1 MPGASP
7 FAAAL
12 WSGAFT
18 PETIHMTASTKLA
31 VCLVDDD
38 SAIRDLFKTL
48 MKSSGLPALA
58 FGSAEEFLGQ
68 YEQKSIGCILIDVR
82 MPGMGGLELL
92 ETLRQRHVFI
102 PIIVL
107 TGHADVRL
115 AVQAM
120 RLGAMDVLEKP
131 FRDEDLLSLARQAF
145 ARFEKLKD
153 VQFEVQAI
161 APRIASLTPRE
172 LEVLD
177 LMVAGK
183 RNRQIAEE
191 LSISTKTLDIHRA
204 NIMRK
209 MQTKTVAD
217 LVRWRLME
225 RGEAF
230 ALQTQ
235 T

>member
-1 MPGASP
+1 
-7 FAAAL
+7 
-12 WSGAFT
+12 
-18 PETIHMTASTKLA
+18 MTAATKLT

-38 SAIRDLFKTL
+38 PDIRNLFKVL
-48 MKSSGLPALA
+48 MKSSGLAALA
-58 FGSAEEFLGQ
+58 FASAEEFLDHF
-68 YEQKSIGCILIDVR
+68 EQKPIGCILLDVR

-92 ETLRQRHVFI
+92 ETLRQRHVYI
-102 PIIVL
+102 PIIML
-107 TGHADVRL
+107 TAHADVRL

-131 FRDEDLLSLARQAF
+131 FREEDLLALVRQAF
-145 ARFEKLKD
+145 ARFEKLKN
-153 VQFEVQAI
+153 VQSEIQSI

-183 RNRQIAEE
+183 KNRQIAEE
-191 LSISTKTLDIHRA
+191 LGISTKTLDIHRA

-209 MQTKTVAD
+209 MQTKTIAD

-225 RGEAF
+225 RADPA
-230 ALQTQ
+230 ALQPQ
-235 T
+235 A